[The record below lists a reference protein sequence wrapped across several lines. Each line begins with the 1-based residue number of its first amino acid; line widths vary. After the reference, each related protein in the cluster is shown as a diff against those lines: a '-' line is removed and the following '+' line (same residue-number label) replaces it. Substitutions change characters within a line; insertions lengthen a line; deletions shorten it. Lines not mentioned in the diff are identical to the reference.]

1 MKYGLIKMLLFS
13 RICKGYALCW
23 QFARPPLGLV
33 ICLEGTV
40 CSCTHSY
47 DLSQQRIQSKTSKG
61 KRHMGQNPEETKA
74 QASENLLPVGSYRV
88 CLIPPA
94 TDCDST
100 CEMSTREAH

>member
-1 MKYGLIKMLLFS
+1 MHCVGSL
-13 RICKGYALCW
+13 
-23 QFARPPLGLV
+23 QDHPLGLV
-33 ICLEGTV
+33 ICLEGTT
-40 CSCTHSY
+40 CNCTHSY

-74 QASENLLPVGSYRV
+74 QASKNLLPVGSYRV

-100 CEMSTREAH
+100 CEMSPREAH